1 MRTMTPVQELGAFA
15 GRTTFADLPAEV
27 AESARLRVLDT
38 IGVALAAWTADAGNQ
53 LLGVIAETGGAQQAS
68 PIGLRERYPLEQ
80 AAFLSGTLAHSLDF
94 DDTHMPSILHPSAII
109 VSTALAVAQGTGR
122 SGREILAA
130 AVAGY
135 EIAVRLGMAA
145 YDPNMRN
152 SVFFEKG
159 LHGASI
165 VGAIAGAAVASK
177 LFGASEDEITH
188 AMGIAASMG
197 SGLLEANRTGGTVK
211 QIHGGWA
218 CHSAVWAARLAHAGF
233 TAPPT
238 VFEGRFGL
246 FYALCDNRFDAMEI
260 TRDLGARWETSRI
273 VFKPYPANHFTHA
286 GIDAALAI
294 RAEFG
299 PLRPDD
305 VERIDLGVAS
315 STLRT
320 IAEPREVKV
329 RPVSGYAARF
339 SGPFTV
345 AVALRGGGGLGVS
358 LDDFTDTTVKD
369 QTLLRM
375 AEKVHC
381 YADEA
386 CDQVFPH
393 HFPAVLRVQLRDG
406 RSIEKRVME
415 NRGSHLRPLGPE
427 EVLLKFQ
434 LNAKRWLDD
443 DATAKVAQIS
453 RHFEEV
459 ESIEPLVAAW
469 ARV

>member
-38 IGVALAAWTADAGNQ
+38 IGVALAAWSADAGNQ
-53 LLGVIAETGGAQQAS
+53 LLGIVAETGGAQQAS
-68 PIGLRERYPLEQ
+68 PIGRRERYPLEQ
-80 AAFLSGTLAHSLDF
+80 AAFISGTLAHSLDF

-109 VSTALAVAQGTGR
+109 VSTALAVAQGLGR

-130 AVAGY
+130 QVAGY

-145 YDPNMRN
+145 YDPDMRN

-177 LFGASEDEITH
+177 LFGASADEIAH

-246 FYALCDNRFDAMEI
+246 FYALCDNRFDAAEI

-286 GIDAALAI
+286 GIDAALAV

-320 IAEPREVKV
+320 IAEPRDVKV

-358 LDDFTDTTVKD
+358 LDDFTDAVVRE
-369 QTLLRM
+369 QTLVQM

-386 CDQVFPH
+386 CDEVFPH

-406 RSIEKRVME
+406 RVIEKRVME
-415 NRGSHLRPLGPE
+415 NRGSRFRPLSPE

-453 RHFEEV
+453 RHLEEV
-459 ESIEPLVAAW
+459 ESVEPLIAAW